1 MLASGAA
8 YTVFTI
14 VGGPLNVS
22 RDGASGGR
30 RAEGPG
36 PMYEIGTLMVNLATN
51 GAPGVRYVRTG
62 VVLEADSEKTLRE
75 LERRQP
81 QVRDRIIA
89 VVREQTAE
97 SIAGNDGQDRLRE
110 SLVRSVNELLSEG
123 EVVQVWFTDLVVQ

>member
-1 MLASGAA
+1 
-8 YTVFTI
+8 
-14 VGGPLNVS
+14 
-22 RDGASGGR
+22 
-30 RAEGPG
+30 
-36 PMYEIGTLMVNLATN
+36 MYEIGTLMVNLATKSAA
-51 GAPGVRYVRTG
+51 GRAVRAQG

-110 SLVRSVNELLSEG
+110 SLVRSVNELCGGRSRSSL
-123 EVVQVWFTDLVVQ
+123 VHRLVVQ